1 MKRLD
6 REFILKAVKC
16 TDGNSQNAVKIHGS
30 EDAVNYA
37 RAFYS
42 DDLVIYESAFI
53 ILLNRQNNTIG
64 WAKIGQGGVSGT
76 TVDIKLVCKYAI
88 DALASGV
95 IFVHNHPSGN
105 TDPSSMDCQLIN
117 RMKEALKT
125 LDVNLLDAI
134 IITENDSY
142 SFQNE
147 GRL

>member
-16 TDGNSQNAVKIHGS
+16 TDGNSQHSVKIQGH

-64 WAKIGQGGVSGT
+64 WAKIGQGGIAGT
-76 TVDIKLVCKYAI
+76 VVDIKLVCKYAI

-105 TDPSSMDCQLIN
+105 LKPSPMDCQLTHK
-117 RMKEALKT
+117 MKEALKYM
-125 LDVNLLDAI
+125 DVNLLDSI
-134 IITENDSY
+134 IITETDSY
-142 SFQNE
+142 SFLNE
-147 GRL
+147 GKL